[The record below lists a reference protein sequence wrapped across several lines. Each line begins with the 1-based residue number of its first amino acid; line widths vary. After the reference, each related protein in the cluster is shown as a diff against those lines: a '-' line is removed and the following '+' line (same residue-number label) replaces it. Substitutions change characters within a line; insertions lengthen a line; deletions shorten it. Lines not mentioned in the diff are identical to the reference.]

1 MCTGHARK
9 KVWGMGEEG
18 RVGQAYV
25 QEYPI

>member
-9 KVWGMGEEG
+9 KVWGMGEKG